1 MPEVNRFE
9 IHGSGGVVRFD
20 VVLEHA
26 KVKKI
31 PVRKPS
37 AHSDKT
43 LEDIQKKLQVKSL
56 EI

>member
-20 VVLEHA
+20 VVLEDA